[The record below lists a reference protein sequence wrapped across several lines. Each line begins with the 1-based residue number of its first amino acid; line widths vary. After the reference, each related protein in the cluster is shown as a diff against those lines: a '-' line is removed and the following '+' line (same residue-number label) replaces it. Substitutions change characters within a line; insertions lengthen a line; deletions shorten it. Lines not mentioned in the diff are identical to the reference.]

1 MITFFTRSKWIGAL
15 LLLSVISLQAQ
26 SKLSPLTQ
34 IIMNEKEST
43 VKSKSLIK
51 TKGQPDMLS
60 VFVKV
65 QNESYFSLIEEYGG
79 VVQTTAGNICT
90 AAIPLSAISALSQEP
105 EVISI
110 SAAIEVKPTLDV
122 ARFATNN
129 TLVNSGQSPLSKGY
143 TGKGVVL
150 GVIDTGIDFTHPN
163 FYSDASLSSYRVKYV
178 WNQNVKDEAV
188 TKPQPYD
195 YGAEYT
201 TQSDILAAG
210 TDNSNEDHGTHTTGI
225 AGGSGYNTLYKG
237 MAPGSDLYLVGT
249 NMSNTGIMNGVSYI
263 IGKSKQAGKPCV
275 INLSLGS
282 QVGPHDG
289 TSDFDLMLAE
299 KVGPGVIVVG
309 AAGNEGGQPIH
320 VRANGPAQLSTVA
333 VPDVYPAG
341 KSYFLSDIWGN
352 VNQNYQVK
360 VSVYNTS
367 TGALIKQTPWID
379 ANSNPVNGYLSYL
392 LPSTQSSYI
401 VQFGLNLDPNNNKYN
416 VLTAIQGQPFVQ
428 SESIVISINPLNNK
442 FVDMWATDAT
452 YSNALNGVADLVAG
466 NTDYTVGEVGG
477 VAKDIIT
484 VGAYVSKDKW
494 TAINGKQYYYEN
506 MFLNDIAGFSSK
518 GPTADGRIK
527 PDIAAPGSAVVSSVN
542 HFSSEYGS
550 AYPLS
555 VAMKT
560 VNSTNYYWGVM
571 QGTSMASPVVAGS
584 LALWLEADPTL
595 TPQRVKDIF
604 ATTAKQNSLSR
615 GTYPNNN
622 WGYGGLDSYAGIV
635 KVLNTVDV
643 PVSEADKSI
652 LVYPNPII
660 DNCNIQVSAN
670 NKIIRVELKDIS
682 GRNVFAKVFS
692 GGNNQE
698 SMSLASLPRGIYV
711 INILTDLGVKS
722 EKVVLK

>member
-15 LLLSVISLQAQ
+15 LLLSVMSLQAQ

-34 IIMNEKEST
+34 IIMNEKGSA
-43 VKSKSLIK
+43 VKSKSSIK

-79 VVQTTAGNICT
+79 VVQTVAGNICT
-90 AAIPLSAISALSQEP
+90 ATVPLSAISALSQEP

-110 SAAIEVKPTLDV
+110 SAAIEAKPTLDV
-122 ARFATNN
+122 ARFSSNN
-129 TLVNSGQSPLSKGY
+129 TLVNSGQSPLLKGY
-143 TGKGVVL
+143 TGKGVVM
-150 GVIDTGIDFTHPN
+150 GVIDTGFDFTHPN
-163 FYSDASLSSYRVKYV
+163 FYSDASLSSYRIKYV
-178 WNQNVKDEAV
+178 WNQNAETGV
-188 TKPQPYD
+188 KPQPYN

-201 TQSDILAAG
+201 TQSEILAAG
-210 TDNSNEDHGTHTTGI
+210 TDNSNEDHGTHTSGI
-225 AGGSGYNTLYKG
+225 AGGSGYNTFYKG
-237 MAPGSDLYLVGT
+237 IAPGSDLYLVGT
-249 NMSNTGIMNGVSYI
+249 DMTNTGIMNGLSYI
-263 IGKSKQAGKPCV
+263 IDKSKQAGKPCV

-282 QVGPHDG
+282 QIGPHDG
-289 TSDFDLMLAE
+289 TSDFDLMLTE

-309 AAGNEGGQPIH
+309 AAGNEGGQPVH

-333 VPDVYPAG
+333 VPSDAP
-341 KSYFLSDIWGN
+341 YFFSDIWGN
-352 VNQNYQVK
+352 VNQNYQVR
-360 VSVYNTS
+360 VGIYNAS
-367 TGALIKQTPWID
+367 TGAVIKQTPWVD
-379 ANSNPVNGYLSYL
+379 ANLNPANGYISYV
-392 LPSTQSSYI
+392 LPSTQSTYL
-401 VQFGLNLDPNNNKYN
+401 VQFGFSLDPNNNKYN
-416 VLTAIQGQPFVQ
+416 VLTAIQGNPFVQ

-442 FVDMWATDAT
+442 FVDMWASDAT
-452 YSNALNGVADLVAG
+452 YSNALNGVSDLVAG

-484 VGAYVSKDKW
+484 VGAYVSRDKW
-494 TAINGKQYYYEN
+494 TAMNGGVYHYQN
-506 MFLNDIAGFSSK
+506 GFLNDIAGFSSK

-542 HFSSEYGS
+542 HFSSEYS
-550 AYPLS
+550 STYPLS

-560 VNSTNYYWGVM
+560 VNSTNYYWGIM

-604 ATTAKQNSLSR
+604 AATAKQNTLSR
-615 GTYPNNN
+615 GAYPNNN
-622 WGYGGLDSYAGIV
+622 WGYGALDSYAGIV

-652 LVYPNPII
+652 LVYPNPIV

-682 GRNVFAKVFS
+682 GRNVFARVFS

-698 SMSLASLPRGIYV
+698 SLSLASLPRGIYV
-711 INILTDLGVKS
+711 INIQTDLGVKS

>member
-1 MITFFTRSKWIGAL
+1 MISFFTRSKWIGAL
-15 LLLSVISLQAQ
+15 LLLSVMSLQAQ
-26 SKLSPLTQ
+26 SKLSSLTQ
-34 IIMNEKEST
+34 IIMNEKEGA

-51 TKGQPDMLS
+51 AKGQPDMLS

-79 VVQTTAGNICT
+79 TVQTTAGNICT
-90 AAIPLSAISALSQEP
+90 AVLPLSAITALSQEP

-110 SAAIEVKPTLDV
+110 SAAIEVRPTLDA
-122 ARFATNN
+122 ARFASNN
-129 TLVNSGQSPLSKGY
+129 TLVNSGQSPLLKGY

-178 WNQNVKDEAV
+178 WNQNAKEGSG
-188 TKPQPYD
+188 TPPQSYN

-210 TDNSNEDHGTHTTGI
+210 TDNPQEDHGTHTSGI
-225 AGGSGYNTLYKG
+225 AGGSGYNTIYKG
-237 MAPGSDLYLVGT
+237 MAPGTDLYLVGT
-249 NMSNTGIMNGVSYI
+249 NMSNTGIMNGLSYI
-263 IGKSKQAGKPCV
+263 IDKSKQAGKPCV

-333 VPDVYPAG
+333 VPSG
-341 KSYFLSDIWGN
+341 SGYFLSDIWGN
-352 VNQNYQVK
+352 VNQNYQVR
-360 VSVYNTS
+360 VGIYNKS
-367 TGALIKQTPWID
+367 TGALIKQTPWVD
-379 ANSNPVNGYLSYL
+379 ASSTPTNGYTSYTI
-392 LPSTQSSYI
+392 PSTQSTYL
-401 VQFGLNLDPNNNKYN
+401 VQFGFTLDPNNNKYN

-452 YSNALNGVADLVAG
+452 YSNALNGVADLVPG

-494 TAINGKQYYYEN
+494 TAMDGKQYYYRN

-542 HFSSEYGS
+542 HFSSQYS
-550 AYPLS
+550 STTALS
-555 VAMKT
+555 VAMST

-584 LALWLEADPTL
+584 MALWLEADPTL

-604 ATTAKQNSLSR
+604 TTTAKQNSLSR

-622 WGYGGLDSYAGIV
+622 WGNGALDSYAGIV

-643 PVSEADKSI
+643 PVAEADKSI
-652 LVYPNPII
+652 LVYPNPIV

-670 NKIIRVELKDIS
+670 NKIIRVDLKDIS
-682 GRNVFAKVFS
+682 GRNVFARVFS

-711 INILTDLGVKS
+711 MNIQTDLGVKS